1 MTIRPE
7 KPAEF
12 AEIYKLIEMA
22 FRTAK
27 VADGDEQNFT
37 DRLRAGKGYI
47 PELALVA
54 EEDGK
59 LTGHV
64 MFTRFA
70 VKTESGNEEILLVA
84 PLSVTL
90 EFRSQGVG
98 AALMR
103 EGLRRAAGLGF
114 RTALLVGDPVY
125 YRRFGFRRSTELGI
139 CNADG
144 IPDQYVLALELEEGA
159 LKGMN
164 GTVTF
169 AGM

>member
-1 MTIRPE
+1 MTIRSE

-12 AEIYKLIEMA
+12 AAIYEFIETA
-22 FRTAK
+22 FRTAE

-59 LTGHV
+59 LIGHI
-64 MFTRFA
+64 MLTRFR
-70 VKTESGNEEILLVA
+70 VKMENGGMEILLVA
-84 PLSVTL
+84 PLSVAL
-90 EFRSQGVG
+90 EYRSQGVG
-98 AALMR
+98 ASLMR
-103 EGLRRAAGLGF
+103 EGLRRAAGMGF
-114 RTALLVGDPVY
+114 RAALLVGDPAY
-125 YRRFGFRRSTELGI
+125 YGRFGFCRSTDLGI
-139 CNADG
+139 RNTDG
-144 IPDQYVLALELEEGA
+144 IPDEYVLALELEEGA